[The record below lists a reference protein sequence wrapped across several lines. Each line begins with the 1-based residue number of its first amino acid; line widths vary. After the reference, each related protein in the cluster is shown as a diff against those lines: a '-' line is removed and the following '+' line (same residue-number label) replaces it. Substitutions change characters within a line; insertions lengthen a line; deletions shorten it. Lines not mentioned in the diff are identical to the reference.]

1 MKLITEA
8 SKEPAVT
15 VAPGLQRQVL
25 AYGGGLMA
33 TRFTF
38 AAGAIAEWHSH
49 PHEQVSCIVSGEID
63 YCTEG
68 HAPVRLLAGG
78 SFYVPPN
85 LRHRV
90 VAIQPTVIVDVF
102 SPQREEFIPKN
113 E

>member
-8 SKEPAVT
+8 KNVPGVSI
-15 VAPGLQRQVL
+15 APGVERRVL
-25 AYGGGLMA
+25 AYGGSLML
-33 TRFTF
+33 TQFTF

-68 HAPVRLLAGG
+68 HPPVRLTAGG

-90 VAIQPTVIVDVF
+90 VAILPTVIVDVF
-102 SPQREEFIPKN
+102 TPQREEFIVKN